1 MVKTY
6 AELYLDARKALMAH
20 EDEPLAS
27 MLARHLLC
35 HISGKSHEQFLLDR
49 ALYAPEAVCAAM
61 ERDVR
66 RLLSDEPLAYV
77 LGEWSFY
84 GMDLF
89 VDENVLIPRDDTCAL
104 AELAIRNGK
113 TLDTEPRILDLCTGS
128 GCIGLAIATH
138 IAKAHVT
145 LADVSV
151 AALTVAKKNIARR
164 KLGGRVCA
172 VHADV
177 RESAPAFL
185 GKFHMI
191 VSNPPYI
198 TTEEMRTLPT
208 SVASYEPHLALYG
221 GNDGLDFYRA
231 IVQNYTSAL
240 RPGGYMAFEYG
251 EEQGDAVC
259 EILAQN
265 GYTVLER
272 VRDFNGTERACLARY
287 DREEE

>member
-1 MVKTY
+1 MVKNY
-6 AELYLDARKALMAH
+6 AELYLETRKALMAR
-20 EDEPLAS
+20 EEQTLAS

-35 HISGKSHEQFLLDR
+35 AASGKSHEQFLLER
-49 ALYAPEAVCAAM
+49 AQYAPQEVCAAV

-66 RLLSDEPLAYV
+66 RLLDDEPLAYV

-84 GMDLF
+84 GLDLF

-104 AELAIRNGK
+104 AELAMRKNLFS
-113 TLDTEPRILDLCTGS
+113 TAEPRILDLCTGS
-128 GCIGLAIATH
+128 GCVGLAIA
-138 IAKAHVT
+138 ARMPKARVT
-145 LADVSV
+145 LVDVSTE
-151 AALTVAKKNIARR
+151 ALSVAKKNIARH

-191 VSNPPYI
+191 VSNPPYV
-198 TTEEMRTLPT
+198 TTEEMAHLPR
-208 SVASYEPHLALYG
+208 SVAAFEPHLALHG
-221 GNDGLDFYRA
+221 GNDGLDFYRT
-231 IVQNYTSAL
+231 IVKNYTPSL

-251 EEQGDAVC
+251 EGQGDAVC
-259 EILAQN
+259 EILEKN
-265 GYTVLER
+265 GYTVSER
-272 VRDFNGTERACLARY
+272 VRDFNATERACLARY